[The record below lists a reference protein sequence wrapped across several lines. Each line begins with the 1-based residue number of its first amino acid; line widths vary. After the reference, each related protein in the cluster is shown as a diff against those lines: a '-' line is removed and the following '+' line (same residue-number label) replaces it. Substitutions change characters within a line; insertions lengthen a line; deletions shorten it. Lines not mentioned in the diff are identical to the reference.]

1 MRVHPQINHMM
12 EHLIPLCCVA
22 SVWDTLTCWCS
33 CTFIFK
39 LWHRFLSTRSG
50 SLSKIQIIQLIPMSC
65 SCGWWLTEETL
76 VQGCSRHSHSFLLQ
90 QREAPTCSSCFNNPA
105 GTKKAS
111 RTSSLHGI
119 TRGYC
124 VFSRWLKSNSSR
136 LSEAI
141 IWFLDE
147 ARLYLELEFP
157 RHVPALVHPP
167 QMCVVYFSST
177 LCDLVCMCI
186 DSEWKGA
193 LYGIHVVKRAILL
206 AVIILFSMVV
216 LTVTAYQAMHWSTHS
231 T

>member
-1 MRVHPQINHMM
+1 MVGDSQRKHWFKVVADTHTRFSFSSEKLQRAAAV
-12 EHLIPLCCVA
+12 LI
-22 SVWDTLTCWCS
+22 
-33 CTFIFK
+33 I
-39 LWHRFLSTRSG
+39 
-50 SLSKIQIIQLIPMSC
+50 
-65 SCGWWLTEETL
+65 
-76 VQGCSRHSHSFLLQ
+76 LLEQ
-90 QREAPTCSSCFNNPA
+90 
-105 GTKKAS
+105 KKAS

-147 ARLYLELEFP
+147 ARLYSELEFP

>member
-1 MRVHPQINHMM
+1 MVGDSQRKHWFKV
-12 EHLIPLCCVA
+12 VA
-22 SVWDTLTCWCS
+22 DTLTLFS
-33 CTFIFK
+33 FSSEK
-39 LWHRFLSTRSG
+39 LQRAAVVL
-50 SLSKIQIIQLIPMSC
+50 II
-65 SCGWWLTEETL
+65 
-76 VQGCSRHSHSFLLQ
+76 LLEQ
-90 QREAPTCSSCFNNPA
+90 
-105 GTKKAS
+105 KKAS

-141 IWFLDE
+141 IWSLDE
-147 ARLYLELEFP
+147 ARLYSELEFP